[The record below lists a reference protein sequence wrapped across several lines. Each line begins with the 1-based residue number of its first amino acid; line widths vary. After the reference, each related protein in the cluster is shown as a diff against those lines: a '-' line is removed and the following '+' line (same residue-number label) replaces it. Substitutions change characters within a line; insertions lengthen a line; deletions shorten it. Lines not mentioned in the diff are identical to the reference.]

1 MKLSRNEKKTLRLL
15 LENSRVTDTE
25 IGNQLKI
32 TSQAVHKIKE
42 KLSHRQIIKNY
53 TTEINYAYLGVHIF
67 AVAMVKILP
76 AGRND
81 DFVEKLLSHNVMGL
95 YNIVNNKSTHILKCG
110 FTSMEELWKFFDK
123 LHTESSEFIVVN
135 KVYTFPYS
143 GFVKN
148 SSKDLFDL
156 LVEQSGE
163 EDQKL
168 DFTGVEYHYDERRP
182 PRMVDLNDNERG
194 VLSLLVD
201 DSNMSCCKIAESIPY
216 RSLTHSGVNKIKK
229 KLELN
234 EVVDRYTVD
243 LDYKL
248 LGVEL
253 FAFIFLKKKNNYW
266 KLKDG
271 LSNWALNNR
280 NVIGCYKLAEDS
292 LHILQ
297 CGFRNLDELNEYVRF
312 LEIENGDLFEVE
324 NVFISSLT
332 GLIQDT
338 SSNLFKSILK

>member
-15 LENSRVTDTE
+15 LENARVTDTE

-42 KLSHRQIIKNY
+42 KLSHRHIIKNY

-67 AVAMVKILP
+67 AIAMIKILP
-76 AGRND
+76 QGRND
-81 DFVEKLLSHNVMGL
+81 DFVSKLMSHNVMGL

-110 FTSMEELWKFFDK
+110 FTSMEELWEFFDK
-123 LHTESSEFIVVN
+123 LHSESSEYVVVN

-163 EDQKL
+163 EDQSL
-168 DFTGVEYHYDERRP
+168 SYSGVKYHYNDRKP
-182 PRMVDLNDNERG
+182 PQMISLNDNEKG
-194 VLSLLVD
+194 VLKLLVD
-201 DSNMSCCKIAESIPY
+201 DSSMSCCKIAESIPY
-216 RSLTHSGVNKIKK
+216 KSLTHSGVNKIKK

-271 LSNWALNNR
+271 ISQWALNNS
-280 NVIGCYKLAEDS
+280 NVMGCYKLHEDS

-297 CGFRNLDELNEYVRF
+297 CGFRSLDELNEFVRF

-324 NVFISSLT
+324 NVFISSLS
-332 GLIQDT
+332 GLIQD
-338 SSNLFKSILK
+338 SSANLFKTILK

>member
-42 KLSHRQIIKNY
+42 KLSHRQIIRNY
-53 TTEINYAYLGVHIF
+53 TTEINYAYLGVNIF
-67 AVAMVKILP
+67 AIAMVKILP

-81 DFVEKLLSHNVMGL
+81 SFVEKLLSHNVMGL
-95 YNIVNNKSTHILKCG
+95 YNIVNNTSTHIIKCG

-123 LHTESSEFIVVN
+123 LHVESSEFIVVN

-143 GFVKN
+143 GFIKN

-168 DFTGVEYHYDERRP
+168 DFKGVEYHYDERQP
-182 PRMVDLNDNERG
+182 PKRVDLNDNERG

-201 DSNMSCCKIAESIPY
+201 DSNMSCCKIAESIPF

-234 EVVDRYTVD
+234 EVVDRYTVN

-271 LSNWALNNR
+271 LSKWALNNR
-280 NVIGCYKLAEDS
+280 NVIGCYKLHEDS

-324 NVFISSLT
+324 NVFISSLS
-332 GLIQDT
+332 GLIQNT
-338 SSNLFKSILK
+338 SSNLFKTILK